1 MNIIIAGTGKVGMTL
16 ARQLASEG
24 HNITLIDRDALI
36 LEEAVEQIEAMAI
49 SGNCASKDVLLRAG
63 VEKAELVIAVTNAD
77 EVNLLCCMTAHGINS
92 NVHTIARIRNP
103 EYAEQVMTM
112 PEVFPLSL
120 TVNPEKQAAM
130 EIERLLKF
138 PGFLRRDTFA
148 KGQVQ
153 IVELRIDE
161 NSKLRDVA
169 LSDLSNIVKCKV
181 LVCAVLR
188 AGTAVAP
195 SGNFVLQQGDR
206 VFVTAP
212 TSTLAV
218 LLKSLG
224 VITRRVR
231 KVLICGGGRVSHY
244 LAGMLE
250 KDGISVQLID
260 RDHNRCVELATA
272 LPNSSVV
279 CGDCS
284 NQNLLDN
291 QGISQV
297 DALISLTGMDETNMI
312 ISLYAHSRN
321 VPQVIT
327 KLSRGENSIAD
338 DLPLGSVICPKELCS
353 NNIVRYV
360 RAMQNQT
367 GAAISVHSIVDGQ
380 VEAMEFLVDENTTGC
395 GIPLKQL
402 KPKVSVH
409 AIADG
414 RVEAVEFLVDS
425 ATKNCGIPLKQLKL
439 RPNVLLASIAH
450 GGKTEIPGGDSTFAE
465 GDTVVVV
472 TSGRGILNNINDIF
486 A

>member
-1 MNIIIAGTGKVGMTL
+1 MNIIIAGTGKVGLTL

-24 HNITLIDRDALI
+24 HDITLIDRDSLI

-161 NSKLRDVA
+161 ASKLRDVA

-218 LLKSLG
+218 LLKNLG
-224 VITRRVR
+224 IITRRVR
-231 KVLICGGGRVSHY
+231 KVLICGGGRVSYY

-250 KDGISVQLID
+250 KDGISVHLID

-284 NQNLLDN
+284 NQSLLDN
-291 QGISQV
+291 QGIAQV
-297 DALISLTGMDETNMI
+297 DALVSLTGMDETNMI
-312 ISLYAHSRN
+312 ISLYANSRN

-327 KLSRGENSIAD
+327 KLSRGESSIAD
-338 DLPLGSVICPKELCS
+338 NLPLGSVICPKELCS

-367 GAAISVHSIVDGQ
+367 GAA
-380 VEAMEFLVDENTTGC
+380 
-395 GIPLKQL
+395 
-402 KPKVSVH
+402 VSVH

-414 RVEAVEFLVDS
+414 QVEAVEFLVDS
-425 ATKNCGIPLKQLKL
+425 ATKNCGVPLKQLKL

-472 TSGRGILNNINDIF
+472 TSGRGILKNINDIF